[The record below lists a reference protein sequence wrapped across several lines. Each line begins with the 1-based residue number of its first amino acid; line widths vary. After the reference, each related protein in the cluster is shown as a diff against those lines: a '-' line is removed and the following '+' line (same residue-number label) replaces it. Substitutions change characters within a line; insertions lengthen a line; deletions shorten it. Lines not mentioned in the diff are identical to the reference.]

1 MIVCTHSIVSWSDLP
16 SILSRPMQSNPPAPT
31 QAREKLNVNTTKWIN
46 VPNKRKVGWIKF
58 LSLNKN
64 DSVQFILTGN
74 SYVNQA
80 CMTYIGS
87 IQMYESQ
94 CVAVIEKLLQSANK
108 GYTQMKYKCTP
119 ESVSVWVSVTEYSR
133 IKFSILIGKEHETPF
148 ILEEPPVDAILV
160 Q

>member
-1 MIVCTHSIVSWSDLP
+1 MIGA
-16 SILSRPMQSNPPAPT
+16 LSFKSSALVLATVLVANPPAT
-31 QAREKLNVNTTKWIN
+31 CLGAGELNVNTTKWIN

>member
-1 MIVCTHSIVSWSDLP
+1 
-16 SILSRPMQSNPPAPT
+16 MQALFVG
-31 QAREKLNVNTTKWIN
+31 AGELNVNTTKWIN